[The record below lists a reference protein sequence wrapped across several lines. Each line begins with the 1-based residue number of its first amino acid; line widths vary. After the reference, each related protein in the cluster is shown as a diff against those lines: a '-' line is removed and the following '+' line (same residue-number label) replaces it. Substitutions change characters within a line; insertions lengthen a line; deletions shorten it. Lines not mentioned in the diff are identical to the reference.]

1 MLITKYLL
9 SLLIWVPILG
19 GFVVLAAKSLDG
31 NKEAAR
37 WTALAVAILTFLLCV
52 PLYLEF
58 DLTDH
63 NMQFVERIRWFSLFN
78 NNDSVYY
85 YLGVDGFS
93 VLFII
98 LTSFTNIIIVL
109 AAWHSIKV
117 RLRQYMAI
125 FLITTGLTNGVFMA
139 QDTMLFYIFWE
150 ALLIPTTLGIGIWGG
165 KKKAYA
171 AIKYFLYTFA
181 GSIFLLVAF
190 LYIQQQ
196 VSDLSNS
203 SNLVDS
209 GTFSIQNF
217 IFWAT
222 QVNNMGELVNISLTA
237 QWLLFGAFFLAF
249 AVKVPMWPFH
259 SWLPDAHSE
268 APAGG
273 SVVLAALMLKLGA
286 YGFLRFVLPLIPSII
301 AILDWFLIIISLIA
315 IVYVGIVA
323 IAQTDFKRLIAYSSI
338 SHMGLVTLA
347 IFSIFLLVKNNP
359 DSSLGIAD
367 AHLAIQGAVFQM
379 IAHAFSSGGM
389 FIGCSYLYLR
399 VHSRN
404 IADFQGIAHIMPIFS
419 IFFMLFCL
427 ANIGFPGTSGFV
439 GEFLIILA
447 VFKYSPFVALLA
459 GLTLVIAPVYTLW
472 MYKRIFFGKVLTTNI
487 NNLKDIAGL
496 EIFIFVLLAI
506 PTIWFGI
513 YPKPILQLSSAAS
526 THIIQAAHS
535 VTIG

>member
-1 MLITKYLL
+1 MFITHYLL
-9 SLLIWVPILG
+9 SLLIWVPIIG
-19 GFVVLAAKSLDG
+19 GFIVLAAKSPDG
-31 NKEAAR
+31 KKEAAR
-37 WTALAVAILTFLLCV
+37 WTALAVAILTLLLCV

-58 DLTDH
+58 DPTSAS
-63 NMQFVERIRWFSLFN
+63 MQFVERVRWFSLFN
-78 NNDSVYY
+78 NNDAVYY

-98 LTSFTNIIIVL
+98 LTSFTNVVIVL
-109 AAWHSIKV
+109 AAWRSIKV

-125 FLITTGLTNGVFMA
+125 FLITTGLTNAVFMA
-139 QDTMLFYIFWE
+139 QDTMLFYVFWE

-196 VSDLSNS
+196 VASLPSAS
-203 SNLVDS
+203 LVDS

-222 QVNNMGELVNISLTA
+222 QANDMGQLVNITLTA

-249 AVKVPMWPFH
+249 AVKIPMWPFH

-286 YGFLRFVLPLIPSII
+286 YGFLRFVLPLIPSIT
-301 AILDWFLIIISLIA
+301 AVHDWFLIGISLIA

-347 IFSIFLLVKNNP
+347 MFSIFLLVKNNP
-359 DSSLGIAD
+359 DQVLGMAD
-367 AHLAIQGAVFQM
+367 AQLAIQGAVFQM

-389 FIGCSYLYLR
+389 FIGCGYLYLR
-399 VHSRN
+399 MQSRN
-404 IADFQGIAHIMPIFS
+404 IADFQGVARSMPIFAT
-419 IFFMLFCL
+419 FFMLFCL
-427 ANIGFPGTSGFV
+427 ANVGLPGTSGFV

-447 VFKYSPFVALLA
+447 VFKYSPWVALLA
-459 GLTLVIAPVYTLW
+459 GLTLVIAPAYTLW
-472 MYKRIFFGKVLTTNI
+472 MYKRVFFGKVITTQVA
-487 NNLKDIAGL
+487 NLKDISGL
-496 EIFIFVLLAI
+496 EIFVFVLLAI
-506 PTIWFGI
+506 PTIWFGV
-513 YPKPILQLSSAAS
+513 YPEPILQLSSAAS
-526 THIIQAAHS
+526 THIIQAAHA